1 MVIGDKLMVSSIG
14 SNSSNNAVTQVL
26 QQQSER
32 VEEQKAQDVTEQRRQ
47 AQIELVEE
55 TKATQRQ
62 ANNDVRLGRSVDIT
76 V

>member
-1 MVIGDKLMVSSIG
+1 MVSSIG
-14 SNSSNNAVTQVL
+14 SNSSNNAVAQVL
-26 QQQSER
+26 QQQSVR

-62 ANNDVRLGRSVDIT
+62 ANNDDRLGRSVDIT

>member
-1 MVIGDKLMVSSIG
+1 MVSSIG
-14 SNSSNNAVTQVL
+14 SNSSNNAVAQVL

>member
-1 MVIGDKLMVSSIG
+1 MVSSIG
-14 SNSSNNAVTQVL
+14 SNSSNNAVAQVL

-32 VEEQKAQDVTEQRRQ
+32 VEEQKAQEVTEQRRQ

-62 ANNDVRLGRSVDIT
+62 ANNDDRLGRSVNIT

>member
-14 SNSSNNAVTQVL
+14 SNSSNNAVAQVL
-26 QQQSER
+26 QQQNVR

-62 ANNDVRLGRSVDIT
+62 ANNDDRLGRSVDIT